1 MKQLIVIANE
11 IKDRKLRSHVL
22 DLLRNPKLTSKS
34 FSYPA
39 EQWKRMPAS
48 LNWHHAFE
56 GGLVQ
61 HTEAVAK
68 LAVAVGKV
76 MHEVYGVDVDFD
88 ALLAGALLHDVG
100 KLWNWKKND
109 DSTQAAP
116 TSGGWNGSNC
126 SLDHTLLGTAELYA
140 RGFPEKVVHIVGSH
154 FGPEGPTPPQT
165 VEAFIVHTVDNFDA
179 HLQNSL
185 QEQHQ
190 DALKEI
196 MSLLG
201 KQKKQKP

>member
-1 MKQLIVIANE
+1 MKSLITLANQ
-11 IKDRKLRSHVL
+11 IKDRTLRTMVL
-22 DLLRNPKLTSKS
+22 GLLRNPKLTSKQ
-34 FSYPA
+34 FPYPA

-68 LAVAVGKV
+68 LALATGKI
-76 MHEVYGVDVDFD
+76 MQDVYKIEIDFD

-100 KLWNWKKND
+100 KLFNWKKNG
-109 DSTQAAP
+109 TQW
-116 TSGGWNGSNC
+116 TC
-126 SLDHTLLGTAELYA
+126 SDCPMDHTLLGTAELYA

-165 VEAFIVHTVDNFDA
+165 VEAFIVHSVDNFDA
-179 HLQNSL
+179 HMQNSL
-185 QEQHQ
+185 QEQQQ
-190 DALKEI
+190 DALKDI
-196 MSLLG
+196 MSLLA